1 MFIDLTDAQLR
12 HFAGTVVWLS
22 MCGGALGALA
32 FGLFMSL
39 ITRAISSIGN
49 WMSRRTRIYTARMRA
64 KALHRINSNG

>member
-1 MFIDLTDAQLR
+1 MFIDLTDAQLQ

-39 ITRAISSIGN
+39 LTRGLSALGN
-49 WMSRRTRIYTARMRA
+49 WMDRRTRIYTARMRA
-64 KALHRINSNG
+64 TALHRINSNG

>member
-1 MFIDLTDAQLR
+1 MASLTEAHLQ

-22 MCGGALGALA
+22 MLGGVLGALA

-49 WMSRRTRIYTARMRA
+49 CMDRRTRIYTARMRA
-64 KALHRINSNG
+64 TALHRINGNG